1 MAGIGAVI
9 LLCFRCTGDIHIEES
24 VFLIQ
29 QLEALSV
36 QVRIRLRR
44 RHHVAHTADEAGAD
58 EEAAGP
64 AYGQG
69 DGQGQRAETAFRII
83 GFPVFFVISQLFS
96 HAPGISRKGSG
107 IITLLRAGRNFS
119 SSAGMPFASV
129 IRSFMALSV
138 AM

>member
-29 QLEALSV
+29 QLEALPV
-36 QVRIRLRR
+36 QVRIRRR
-44 RHHVAHTADEAGAD
+44 LRHHVAHTADEAGAD

-69 DGQGQRAETAFRII
+69 EYSAVGVPPVRQGVPFVRRGVPLAIFR
-83 GFPVFFVISQLFS
+83 
-96 HAPGISRKGSG
+96 
-107 IITLLRAGRNFS
+107 
-119 SSAGMPFASV
+119 
-129 IRSFMALSV
+129 
-138 AM
+138 